1 MASYAYGGSAG
12 GPCTDNVVTGE
23 HEHHY
28 GAPGPI
34 GIEFGRPTPVHTL
47 RAHVRDHE
55 LAMANL
61 DRRVDAIVAEFGR
74 VGDAVD
80 AQAYDGEVETAGAR
94 RLLALA
100 RENGFTAQIIV
111 SGDLCTVEGH
121 HPSRVGFRAYWT
133 RGAADGG
140 SWHAPW
146 AYAMIHDERSVE
158 MDAKAHVGKKGHRTT
173 GQGPHRMS
181 IVASPRGVASNV
193 TEISRRIREI
203 GSAS

>member
-1 MASYAYGGSAG
+1 MASYVYGM
-12 GPCTDNVVTGE
+12 
-23 HEHHY
+23 
-28 GAPGPI
+28 
-34 GIEFGRPTPVHTL
+34 EFGKPVPVHAL
-47 RAHVRDHE
+47 RAHVHDHE

-61 DRRVDAIVAEFGR
+61 GRRLDAQIASLGRIAE
-74 VGDAVD
+74 VVD

-100 RENGFTAQIIV
+100 KDNGFTAQMLL
-111 SGDLCTVEGH
+111 SGDTCCVEGH
-121 HPSRVGFRAYWT
+121 HPSRVGFRAWWT
-133 RGAADGG
+133 RGSADGG

-146 AYAMIHDERSVE
+146 EYAMIHDEREVR
-158 MDAKAHVGKKGHRTT
+158 MDKTAHVSLKGYRTT
-173 GQGPHRMS
+173 GQGPHRMT

>member
-1 MASYAYGGSAG
+1 MASYAFGGSAG
-12 GPCTDNVVTGE
+12 GPCTDNVMTGE

-55 LAMANL
+55 LALANL
-61 DRRVDAIVAEFGR
+61 DRRIDAQVAAFGR
-74 VGDAVD
+74 IGEVD
-80 AQAYDGEVETAGAR
+80 LSQEFDGEVETAGAR

-100 RENGFTAQIIV
+100 EDNGFTAQMLI
-111 SGDLCTVEGH
+111 SGDTCCVEGH
-121 HPSRVGFRAYWT
+121 HPSRVGFRAWWT

-146 AYAMIHDERSVE
+146 AYAMITDERTVE

-173 GQGPHRMS
+173 GQGTQRMT